1 MLRLLVVD
9 DEDII
14 TDGLYEVFQQWMPD
28 KLDVC
33 KAYSG
38 KEALNWLKRTRIDI
52 VLTDISM
59 PGMSGLELSDEI
71 QMYWPRCKIIFLTGY
86 SEFQYAYKAIQ
97 MSNVRYLLKT
107 EGYAKV
113 TEVVQEV
120 IQEIHQNNQLSAL
133 VEQSREQ
140 VDALEFMA
148 QGEYI
153 RHLVQKSHLLCQD
166 EEVLVKEFGK
176 LNLNLNPLIPVVMV
190 VGHLSYPDEA
200 TYSDR
205 SEIVHSTRM
214 IWHSYLSK
222 QTRHIGIVDKHGDM
236 LWLLQPSEHVEE
248 RLYNHLLRYLEGTLE
263 LIQETCLESLGLTI
277 AFTISGASCEWGA
290 VTQQYERLRQLHQ
303 MTIADGLSIILMDR
317 MEQPDPSNRKE
328 DGMLA
333 QKKELMEA
341 YLEAGRK
348 DKFYEVMEDITA
360 SMLHPTAHVH
370 RTIECYYSIALVLLS
385 SINRGGL
392 YHQIGEYGKLM
403 RLDEHSSMKEGIAY
417 LHAIAERLFKAKH
430 NGEFE
435 RATSV
440 IDRIC
445 RYIEEHLSEDLSLVR
460 LAEINYF
467 NPSYLSRFF
476 KQERGVNLS
485 EYIDNCRLKKA
496 RELLRNGEL
505 KIREVSS
512 AVGYEAAHSF
522 TRFFKKATGITP
534 QEYRDTVPAVIN
546 ENERTRRI

>member
-14 TDGLYEVFQQWMPD
+14 TDGLYEVFQRWMPD

-38 KEALNWLKRTRIDI
+38 KEALNWLQRTRIDI
-52 VLTDISM
+52 VITDISM

-97 MSNVRYLLKT
+97 MSDVRYLLKT
-107 EGYAKV
+107 EGYAKI

-120 IQEIHQNNQLSAL
+120 MQEIHQNNQLSAL
-133 VEQSREQ
+133 VERSREQ
-140 VDALEFMA
+140 MYMLEFMA

-153 RHLVQKSHLLCQD
+153 RHLLQKSHLLCQD
-166 EEVLVKEFGK
+166 QEVLVKEFGK
-176 LNLNLNPLIPVVMV
+176 LNIDLSPLIPVVMV
-190 VGHLSYPDEA
+190 VGHLSYPAE
-200 TYSDR
+200 TPYSDR
-205 SEIVHSTRM
+205 SEMINSARM
-214 IWHSYLSK
+214 IGHSYLSE
-222 QTRHIGIVDKHGDM
+222 QTRHIGIVDTHGNL

-248 RLYNHLLRYLEGTLE
+248 RFYSHLIRYLEGTLE

-277 AFTISGASCEWGA
+277 AFTISGASCEWAA
-290 VTQQYERLRQLHQ
+290 VSQQYERLRQLHQ
-303 MTIADGLSIILMDR
+303 MTIADGLSIILTDR
-317 MEQPDPSNRKE
+317 TEQLEPSNRKE
-328 DGMLA
+328 DSMIA
-333 QKKELMEA
+333 QRTELMQA
-341 YLEAGRK
+341 YLEAGKRE
-348 DKFYEVMEDITA
+348 KFYEVVEEMTTG
-360 SMLHPTAHVH
+360 MLHPTGNVH
-370 RTIECYYSIALVLLS
+370 RAIESYYSIALVLLS
-385 SINRGGL
+385 SINRWGL
-392 YHQIGEYGKLM
+392 YHQIGDYGKLM

-417 LHAIAERLFKAKH
+417 LHVIADRLFKVKH
-430 NGEFE
+430 NGELE
-435 RATSV
+435 RTTSV

-476 KQERGVNLS
+476 KQEQGVNLS
-485 EYIDNCRLKKA
+485 EYIDSCRLKKA

-534 QEYRDTVPAVIN
+534 QEYRDRFLVN
-546 ENERTRRI
+546 GGNR

>member
-14 TDGLYEVFQQWMPD
+14 TDGLYEVFQRWMPD

-38 KEALNWLKRTRIDI
+38 KEALNWLQRTRIDI
-52 VLTDISM
+52 VITDISM

-107 EGYAKV
+107 EGYTKV

-120 IQEIHQNNQLSAL
+120 MQEIHQNNQLSAL
-133 VEQSREQ
+133 VERSREQ
-140 VDALEFMA
+140 MYALEFMA

-153 RHLVQKSHLLCQD
+153 RHLLQKSHLLCHDQ
-166 EEVLVKEFGK
+166 EVLVKEFGK
-176 LNLNLNPLIPVVMV
+176 LNIDLSPLIPVVMV
-190 VGHLSYPDEA
+190 VGHLSYPAE
-200 TYSDR
+200 TPYSDR
-205 SEIVHSTRM
+205 SEIVNSARM
-214 IWHSYLSK
+214 IGHSYLSE
-222 QTRHIGIVDKHGDM
+222 QTRHIGIVDKHGNL

-248 RLYNHLLRYLEGTLE
+248 RFYSHLIRYLEGTLE

-277 AFTISGASCEWGA
+277 AFTISGASCNWEA
-290 VTQQYERLRQLHQ
+290 VSQQYERLRQLHQ
-303 MTIADGLSIILMDR
+303 MTIADGLSIILTDR
-317 MEQPDPSNRKE
+317 TEPLEPSNRKE
-328 DGMLA
+328 DSMIA
-333 QKKELMEA
+333 QRTELMEA
-341 YLEAGRK
+341 YLEAGRRE
-348 DKFYEVMEDITA
+348 KFYEVVEEMTTG
-360 SMLHPTAHVH
+360 MLHPTGNVH
-370 RTIECYYSIALVLLS
+370 RTIESYYSIALVLLS
-385 SINRGGL
+385 SINRWGL
-392 YHQIGEYGKLM
+392 YHQIGDYGKLM

-417 LHAIAERLFKAKH
+417 LHVIADRLFKVKH
-430 NGEFE
+430 NGELE
-435 RATSV
+435 RTTSV

-485 EYIDNCRLKKA
+485 EYIDSCRLKKA

-505 KIREVSS
+505 KIREVSC

-534 QEYRDTVPAVIN
+534 QEYRDSFLVN
-546 ENERTRRI
+546 GGNRLN

>member
-14 TDGLYEVFQQWMPD
+14 TDGLYEVFQRWMPD
-28 KLDVC
+28 RLDVC

-38 KEALNWLKRTRIDI
+38 KEALNWLQRTRIDI
-52 VLTDISM
+52 VITDISM

-107 EGYAKV
+107 EGYKKV

-120 IQEIHQNNQLSAL
+120 MQEIHQNNQLSAL
-133 VEQSREQ
+133 VERSREQ
-140 VDALEFMA
+140 MYALEFMA

-153 RHLVQKSHLLCQD
+153 RHLLQKSHLLCHD
-166 EEVLVKEFGK
+166 PEVLVKEFGK
-176 LNLNLNPLIPVVMV
+176 LNIDLSPLIPVVMV
-190 VGHLSYPDEA
+190 VGHLSYPAE
-200 TYSDR
+200 TPYSDR
-205 SEIVHSTRM
+205 SEIVNSARM
-214 IWHSYLSK
+214 IGHSYLSEL
-222 QTRHIGIVDKHGDM
+222 TRHIGIVDKHGNL

-248 RLYNHLLRYLEGTLE
+248 RFYSHLIRYLEGTLE

-277 AFTISGASCEWGA
+277 AFTISGASCEWEA
-290 VTQQYERLRQLHQ
+290 VSQQYERLRQLHQ
-303 MTIADGLSIILMDR
+303 MTITDGLSIILTDR
-317 MEQPDPSNRKE
+317 MEQLEPANRKE
-328 DGMLA
+328 DSMIA
-333 QKKELMEA
+333 QKTELMEA
-341 YLEAGRK
+341 YLEAGRRE
-348 DKFYEVMEDITA
+348 KFYEVVEEMTA
-360 SMLHPTAHVH
+360 GMLHPTCNVH
-370 RTIECYYSIALVLLS
+370 RAIESYYSIALVLLS
-385 SINRGGL
+385 SINRWGL
-392 YHQIGEYGKLM
+392 YHQLGDYGKLM

-417 LHAIAERLFKAKH
+417 LHVIADRLFKVKY
-430 NGEFE
+430 NGELE
-435 RATSV
+435 QTTSV

-485 EYIDNCRLKKA
+485 EYIDSCRLKKA

-505 KIREVSS
+505 KIREVSF

-534 QEYRDTVPAVIN
+534 QEYRDSFLVN
-546 ENERTRRI
+546 GGNR